1 MDLFGAYTLKEKLK
15 SDTEFAL
22 WRGQSADLS
31 SVLILAPLSEYVSQS
46 NRDRLEHEYALRAE
60 LESDWAVR
68 PLLST
73 SFDGIPALVLED
85 LGGEPLERYI
95 GQAKDLSDFLMI
107 AIALAE
113 TLGKLHARGII
124 HKDIKPTNVLIDAE
138 GKARLT
144 GFGIASRLLRE
155 RQVPASAEIIAG
167 TLAYMAPEQ
176 TGRMN
181 RSVDSRSDLY
191 ALGVTFYELLTGV
204 LPFTATDPM
213 EWIHCHLARLPVPP
227 AERMPGIPDMVS
239 AIVMKL
245 LTKTAEERYQ
255 TAEGL
260 VADLQRCLM
269 QWRASGNISTFPLGS
284 HDASD
289 QLLIPEKLYGREE
302 EAEKLL
308 LAFDRVVAS
317 GTSEL
322 LLVSGYSGIGK
333 SALVNELHKVIVLP
347 RGIFIAGKFDQ
358 YKRDIPYATI
368 AQAFQTIIRQIL
380 SQSQEQVERWRA
392 AIQQAVGGSG
402 QLMIGLIPE
411 LKFLLGPQQPVQE
424 LTSSEAQNRFHL
436 VIRQFI
442 NVFARA
448 DHPLVM
454 FLDDLQ
460 WLDHGSLELLEH
472 LVTHPEVRYLLL
484 IGAYRDNEVT
494 PFDPL
499 TLTLERIRKNG
510 GMITDLVLAPLPMSD
525 VGHLI
530 TDTLHCLPSRAMPLT
545 ELVYEKTEG
554 NPFFTIQFLS
564 TLHDEGLLA
573 FDRHTA
579 TWRWNIERIRS
590 KGLADNVVGLMIQK
604 LQRLP
609 LATQEALQQL
619 ACLGNQVFLSMLAML
634 HDRPAAQAE
643 ADIDDAV
650 RAGFLVRA
658 GEKVN
663 FIHDRIQEAAY
674 ALIPNEERAARHVA
688 IGRKMIA
695 QLPSTIVEERVFD
708 VVNQLNQGIELIT
721 DPAERKLLCQLN
733 FLAGKRAKAA
743 TAWASAR
750 SYLAQA
756 AALSTP
762 QDWSERYSETFSL
775 YLELSECEYLTSH
788 FDNADAL
795 FSLLLEHARSHP
807 DRSRVYRLRVRL
819 YQVAGRYSTAVD
831 VALEGLQLFGVKFPE
846 REDEIQRELA
856 AVHQD
861 IPVQLRGRDIAE
873 LADAPLATDAD
884 VQATIGLLADA
895 TPCAFIA
902 RPRLYPLLVLKGL
915 SLSLTHGNTEESC
928 AAYSGYSIVLSGI
941 FENIPAAFAFSEM
954 ALRLNEKFN
963 DAKLKGRLLYIHGHF
978 INDKKRHLAT
988 SMGILE
994 RAFVACLEAG
1004 NLIYA
1009 SFCSV
1014 WMVLGS
1020 TEKGAPLDD
1029 VLELIRKY
1037 IAFSRRT
1044 HNEAMYLMI
1053 HSQEQLVMSLKGVPL
1068 DASGSADSTL
1078 SEEELLAGFVRTR
1091 FDAGF
1096 AYYYTKKQIVS
1107 YLYGHYPEA
1116 LAAAADATRN
1126 VSGMMSSPAE
1136 ITHYF
1141 YYALTLT
1148 ALYPTAPASQ
1158 QKEFMHLLTQHLH
1171 KLKLWA
1177 ENCPENY
1184 HNRYAMVMAEH
1195 ARIKGRD
1202 LDAMRFYEEA
1212 IRSARDHGF
1221 VQNEGIAHELAAR
1234 FYQDRGFETISH
1246 AYLRNARACY
1256 LRWGATGKVQYL
1268 DQHYPTIAASSIAPA
1283 ITVNGR
1289 TGTFDGRP
1297 QELDLMTVV
1306 KATQAVSGELGL
1318 DRLIET
1324 LLKIV
1329 LEHAGAERGLLILGR
1344 EEERLAAEAVTD
1356 GDRVTISLQQ
1366 EALSGDVLPISV
1378 LHYVIRT
1385 RERLLLDDAT
1395 AFTPFSEDAY
1405 MHCKRPKSVLC
1416 LPLVK
1421 QADVVGALYL
1431 ENKLVCG
1438 VFTPERI
1445 TVLDLLAAQA
1455 AIALENA
1462 TLYTEL
1468 QQHRSHLEEL
1478 VEKRTVEAEQARR
1491 AAVAA
1496 NIAKSRFLAA
1506 ASHDLRQPMHALNLY
1521 LGTIVEQQLP
1531 DQVRTQFDNARQCA
1545 RSVDDMFRA
1554 LLDMSKLDSGTIQ
1567 PKIDVFPIASILEVI
1582 NLQFELEAAA
1592 KELVLRVAPSS
1603 AYLRSDP
1610 AMVERILCNLVAN
1623 AVRYTEHG
1631 KILVGCRR
1639 KGAMLRVAVYDTG
1652 PGIAADQQRA
1662 IFDEFFQI
1670 DNPERDRTK
1679 GLGLGLAI
1687 VERLAKLLDAP
1698 ITLVSRPGCGSMFAV
1713 DLPCASHT
1721 EQPQPSVQQ
1730 PLTIADDLVGASI
1743 LVIDDEI
1750 TILDATRFLLEQWG
1764 YSVITATS
1772 KREAFDLLAAHKQ
1785 QPDAI
1790 ICDYRLRDHENGI
1803 DLICALRE
1811 KFTEDIPALLITGD
1825 TAPERIR
1832 ELETSGLNWLY
1843 KPLDVEQL
1851 RGALREL
1858 FNVHYEGVTSDEQ

>member
-31 SVLILAPLSEYVSQS
+31 SVLILTPLSDCVSQAS
-46 NRDRLEHEYALRAE
+46 RNRLEHEYALRTE
-60 LESDWAVR
+60 LDTNWAVR
-68 PLLST
+68 PLVWT
-73 SFDGIPALVLED
+73 SFDGIPVLVLED
-85 LGGEPLERYI
+85 PGGEPLERYI
-95 GQAKDLSDFLMI
+95 GQTKSLPEFLAI

-113 TLGKLHARGII
+113 SLGKLHACGIL
-124 HKDIKPTNVLIDAE
+124 HKDIKPTNVLIDAQ
-138 GKARLT
+138 GKVRLT
-144 GFGIASRLLRE
+144 GFGIASRVLRE
-155 RQVPASAEIIAG
+155 RQVPAPVEVIAG

-181 RSVDSRSDLY
+181 RSIDSRSDLY
-191 ALGVTFYELLTGV
+191 ALGVTCYELLTGV
-204 LPFTATDPM
+204 LPFTAADPM
-213 EWIHCHLARLPVPP
+213 EWIHCHLARLPTPP
-227 AERMPGIPDMVS
+227 AERDPAIPEMVS

-245 LTKTAEERYQ
+245 LAKTAEERYQ
-255 TAEGL
+255 TAEGV
-260 VADLQRCLM
+260 VADLQRCLS
-269 QWRASGNISTFPLGS
+269 QWRATGNIPSFPLGS

-302 EAEKLL
+302 EAKKLL
-308 LAFDRVVAS
+308 SAFDRVVAS

-368 AQAFQTIIRQIL
+368 AQAFQTVIRQIL
-380 SQSQEQVERWRA
+380 SQSQEQVERWRI
-392 AIQQAVGGSG
+392 AIQQAVGSNG

-411 LKFLLGPQQPVQE
+411 LKFLLDPQQPVQE
-424 LTSSEAQNRFHL
+424 LSSSEAQNRFHL
-436 VIRQFI
+436 VMRQFI
-442 NVFARA
+442 GVFARA
-448 DHPLVM
+448 EHPLVL

-460 WLDHGSLELLEH
+460 WLDHGSLKLLEH

-484 IGAYRDNEVT
+484 IGAYRDNEVA

-499 TLTLERIRKNG
+499 MLTLETIRKNG
-510 GMITDLVLAPLPMSD
+510 GIVTDLVLAPLPMSD
-525 VGHLI
+525 MGQLMS
-530 TDTLHCLPSRAMPLT
+530 DTLHCTPFHAMPLAQ
-545 ELVYEKTEG
+545 LIHEKTEG
-554 NPFFTIQFLS
+554 NPFFTIQFLT
-564 TLHDEGLLA
+564 TLHDEGLLE

-579 TWRWNIERIRS
+579 TWHWNIERIRT
-590 KGLADNVVGLMIQK
+590 KGLADNVVGLMISK

-609 LATQEALQQL
+609 ATTRESLKQL
-619 ACLGNQVFLSMLAML
+619 ACLGNQVFLSTLGML
-634 HDRPAAQAE
+634 HDRSAEEAE

-658 GEKVN
+658 GGKVN

-674 ALIPNEERAARHVA
+674 ALIPIEERAARHIA

-695 QLPSTIVEERVFD
+695 HLPATAVEERVFE
-708 VVNQLNQGIELIT
+708 VVNQLNQGLELIS
-721 DPAERKLLCQLN
+721 DSAERKLLCQLN
-733 FLAGKRAKAA
+733 FLAGRRAKAA

-756 AALSTP
+756 ATLSTP
-762 QDWSERYSETFSL
+762 QDWNELYSETFSL
-775 YLELSECEYLTSH
+775 YLELSECEYLVSN

-807 DRSRVYRLRVRL
+807 DRARVYRLRVRL
-819 YQVAGRYSTAVD
+819 YQVAGRYSMAVD
-831 VALEGLQLFGVKFPE
+831 VALEGLRLFEVKFPE
-846 REDEIQRELA
+846 MEEEIQKELA
-856 AVHQD
+856 AAHQD
-861 IPVQLRGRDIAE
+861 IPLQLRGRDIAE
-873 LADAPLATDAD
+873 LADEPLATDPD
-884 VQATIGLLADA
+884 VQAIIGLLADA

-902 RPRLYPLLVLKGL
+902 RPRLYPLLVLKALNL
-915 SLSLTHGNTEESC
+915 SLSHGNTEESC

-941 FENIPAAFAFSEM
+941 FENIPAAFSFSEM
-954 ALRLNEKFN
+954 ALRLNERFN

-978 INDKKRHLAT
+978 INDKKRHIAT
-988 SMGILE
+988 SVASLE

-1009 SFCSV
+1009 SFCGVLMV
-1014 WMVLGS
+1014 WCS

-1029 VLELIRKY
+1029 VLEVIKKY
-1037 IAFSRRT
+1037 IAFSRQS

-1053 HSQEQLVMSLKGVPL
+1053 RFQEQLVMSLKGLPHE
-1068 DASGSADSTL
+1068 ASSFEDGNF
-1078 SEEELLAGFVRTR
+1078 SEEEIPAGFVRTR

-1096 AYYYTKKQIVS
+1096 AYYYTTKQIAS
-1107 YLYGHYPEA
+1107 FLYGHYPEA
-1116 LAAAADATRN
+1116 LAAAADASKSL
-1126 VSGMMSSPAE
+1126 SGMMSSPAE
-1136 ITHYF
+1136 ITHRF
-1141 YYALTLT
+1141 YYALTIT
-1148 ALYPTAPASQ
+1148 ALYPSASATQ
-1158 QKEFMHLLTQHLH
+1158 RQEFMHLLMQHVH

-1184 HNRYAMVMAEH
+1184 HNRYAMVMGEY
-1195 ARIKGRD
+1195 ARIEGRD

-1212 IRSARDHGF
+1212 IRSARDNGL
-1221 VQNEGIAHELAAR
+1221 VQNEGIAHELAAQ
-1234 FYQDRGFETISH
+1234 FYHERGFETISH
-1246 AYLRNARACY
+1246 VYLRNARACY
-1256 LRWGATGKVQYL
+1256 LRWGAIGKVNHL
-1268 DQHYPTIAASSIAPA
+1268 DQHYPAIAASSMAPA
-1283 ITVNGR
+1283 MMFNGR
-1289 TGTFDGRP
+1289 AETFDGRA

-1306 KATQAVSGELGL
+1306 KAAQAVSGELGL

-1329 LEHAGAERGLLILGR
+1329 LEHAGAERGLLILER
-1344 EEERLAAEAVTD
+1344 DEERLAAEAVTD
-1356 GDRVTISLQQ
+1356 GDRTTISVRQ
-1366 EALSGDVLPISV
+1366 EALTSAVLPVSV
-1378 LHYVIRT
+1378 LQYVIRT
-1385 RERLLLDDAT
+1385 KERLLLDNAT
-1395 AFTPFSEDAY
+1395 AFTPFSEDEY
-1405 MHCKRPKSVLC
+1405 MRRMRPRSVLC

-1421 QADVVGALYL
+1421 QANVVGALYL

-1438 VFTPERI
+1438 VFTPERVTI
-1445 TVLDLLAAQA
+1445 LDLLAAQA

-1478 VEKRTVEAEQARR
+1478 VEKRTLEAEQARL

-1521 LGTIVEQQLP
+1521 LGTIADQQLP
-1531 DQVRTQFDNARQCA
+1531 EQVRPQFDNVRQCA

-1567 PKIDVFPIASILEVI
+1567 PKIDVFSIALILETIHV
-1582 NLQFELEAAA
+1582 QFELEAFA
-1592 KELVLRVAPSS
+1592 KGLSLRVVPSS

-1610 AMVERILCNLVAN
+1610 AMVERILCNLVSN

-1631 KILVGCRR
+1631 TILVGCRR
-1639 KGAMLRVAVYDTG
+1639 KGAMLRLAVYDTG

-1662 IFDEFFQI
+1662 IFDEFFQVE
-1670 DNPERDRTK
+1670 NPERDRSK

-1687 VERLAKLLDAP
+1687 VERLAKLLGTT
-1698 ITLVSRPGCGSMFAV
+1698 IMLISRPGYGSMFAI
-1713 DLPCASHT
+1713 DLPCVPHA
-1721 EQPQPSVQQ
+1721 EQAQPPVQQ
-1730 PLTIADDLVGASI
+1730 PTTITHDIADASI
-1743 LVIDDEI
+1743 LVIDDDI

-1764 YSVITATS
+1764 YSVITAAS
-1772 KREAFDLLAAHKQ
+1772 GREAFDLLAARKH

-1790 ICDYRLRDHENGI
+1790 ICDYRLRGHENGI
-1803 DLICALRE
+1803 DLIGALR
-1811 KFTEDIPALLITGD
+1811 KKLKTDIPALLITGD
-1825 TAPERIR
+1825 TSPTRIR
-1832 ELETSGLNWLY
+1832 ELNASGLNWLY
-1843 KPLDVEQL
+1843 KPLDTAQL
-1851 RGALREL
+1851 RRACYELTLRIPI
-1858 FNVHYEGVTSDEQ
+1858 

>member
-22 WRGQSADLS
+22 WRGQNTDSS
-31 SVLILAPLSEYVSQS
+31 SVLILMPLSGCASKTS
-46 NRDRLEHEYALRAE
+46 HNRLEHEYALRTE
-60 LESDWAVR
+60 LDADWAVR
-68 PLLST
+68 PLAWT
-73 SFDGIPALVLED
+73 SFDGLPVLVLED

-95 GQAKDLSDFLMI
+95 GRIKSLPEFLAI

-113 TLGKLHARGII
+113 AIGKLHARGMI
-124 HKDIKPTNVLIDAE
+124 HKDIKPTNVLIDTQ
-138 GKARLT
+138 GKVRLT

-155 RQVPASAEIIAG
+155 RQVPAPVEIIAG

-181 RSVDSRSDLY
+181 RSIDSRSDLY
-191 ALGVTFYELLTGV
+191 ALGVTCYELLTGT
-204 LPFTATDPM
+204 LPFTAGDPM
-213 EWIHCHLARLPVPP
+213 EWIHCHLARLPTPP
-227 AERMPGIPDMVS
+227 SERDPGIPEMVS

-245 LTKTAEERYQ
+245 LAKTAEERYQ
-255 TAEGL
+255 TAEGV
-260 VADLQRCLM
+260 VADLQHCLT
-269 QWRASGNISTFPLGS
+269 QWNATSAIPAFPLGS

-289 QLLIPEKLYGREE
+289 RLLIPEKLYGREE
-302 EAEKLL
+302 EAKKLL

-368 AQAFQTIIRQIL
+368 AQAFQTVIRQIL
-380 SQSQEQVERWRA
+380 SQSQEQVEHWRA
-392 AIQQAVGGSG
+392 AIQQALGTNS

-424 LTSSEAQNRFHL
+424 LSSSEAQNRFHL
-436 VIRQFI
+436 VMRQFI
-442 NVFARA
+442 GVFARA
-448 DHPLVM
+448 EHPLVL

-460 WLDHGSLELLEH
+460 WLDQGSLKLLEH
-472 LVTHPEVRYLLL
+472 IATHPEVRHLLL
-484 IGAYRDNEVT
+484 IGAYRDNEVA
-494 PFDPL
+494 PYDPL
-499 TLTLERIRKNG
+499 MLTLEAIRKSG
-510 GMITDLVLAPLPMSD
+510 GIVTDLVLAPLPMSD
-525 VGHLI
+525 MAQLMS
-530 TDTLHCLPSRAMPLT
+530 DTLHCTPSSAIPLT
-545 ELVYEKTEG
+545 RLVHEKTEG
-554 NPFFTIQFLS
+554 NPFFTIQFLT
-564 TLHDEGLLA
+564 TLHDEGLLE
-573 FDRHTA
+573 FDRHA
-579 TWRWNIERIRS
+579 IAWRWDIERIRT
-590 KGLADNVVGLMIQK
+590 KGLADNVVGLMISK
-604 LQRLP
+604 LKRLP
-609 LATQEALQQL
+609 AATQESLKQL
-619 ACLGNQVFLSMLAML
+619 ACLGNHVFLATLGML
-634 HDRPAAQAE
+634 HDRSAEQAE

-658 GEKVN
+658 GGKVN

-674 ALIPNEERAARHVA
+674 ALIPAEERAARHIA

-695 QLPSTIVEERVFD
+695 QLPSAVVEERVFE
-708 VVNQLNQGIELIT
+708 VVNQLNQGVELIA

-733 FLAGKRAKAA
+733 FLAGRRAKAA

-756 AALSTP
+756 AAHLTP
-762 QDWSERYSETFSL
+762 QDWTEHYNETFSL
-775 YLELSECEYLTSH
+775 YLELSECEYLVSH
-788 FDNADAL
+788 FDIADAL
-795 FSLLLEHARSHP
+795 FSFLLEHARSNP
-807 DRSRVYRLRVRL
+807 DRARVYRLRVRL

-831 VALEGLQLFGVKFPE
+831 VALEGLLLFGVRFPAME
-846 REDEIQRELA
+846 EDIQKELA
-856 AVHQD
+856 AAHQD
-861 IPVQLRGRDIAE
+861 IPLQLRGREIAE
-873 LADAPLATDAD
+873 LADEPLATDPD
-884 VQATIGLLADA
+884 VQAIIGLLADA

-902 RPRLYPLLVLKGL
+902 RPRLYPLLVLKAIN
-915 SLSLTHGNTEESC
+915 LSLTHGNTEESC

-941 FENIPAAFAFSEM
+941 FENIPAAFSFSEM

-978 INDKKRHLAT
+978 INDKKRHIAT
-988 SMGILE
+988 SVESLE
-994 RAFVACLEAG
+994 HAFVACLGAG

-1009 SFCSV
+1009 SFCCVLIV
-1014 WMVLGS
+1014 WCS
-1020 TEKGAPLDD
+1020 IEKSDPLDD
-1029 VLELIRKY
+1029 VLKVINKY
-1037 IAFSRRT
+1037 IAFSQQS

-1053 HSQEQLVMSLKGVPL
+1053 RFQKQLAISLKGL
-1068 DASGSADSTL
+1068 AHEASSFEDGNL
-1078 SEEELLAGFVRTR
+1078 SEEEILAGFVRTR

-1096 AYYYTKKQIVS
+1096 AYYYTTKQIVS
-1107 YLYGHYPEA
+1107 FLYGRYTEA
-1116 LAAAADATRN
+1116 LAAAADATRSL
-1126 VSGMMSSPAE
+1126 SGMMSSPAE
-1136 ITHYF
+1136 ITHCF
-1141 YYALTLT
+1141 YYALTIT
-1148 ALYPTAPASQ
+1148 ALYPTASPAQ
-1158 QKEFMHLLTQHLH
+1158 QQEFMHLLKQHLH
-1171 KLKLWA
+1171 KLRLWA

-1184 HNRYAMVMAEH
+1184 HNRYAMVMGEF
-1195 ARIKGRD
+1195 ARIEGRD

-1212 IRSARDHGF
+1212 IRSARDNGF
-1221 VQNEGIAHELAAR
+1221 VQNEGIAHELAAQ
-1234 FYQDRGFETISH
+1234 FYHERGFETISH
-1246 AYLRNARACY
+1246 VYLRNARACY
-1256 LRWGATGKVQYL
+1256 LRWGATGKVHHL
-1268 DQHYPTIAASSIAPA
+1268 DRHYPAIAASSTASIMMF
-1283 ITVNGR
+1283 NGR
-1289 TGTFDGRP
+1289 SETFDGRA

-1329 LEHAGAERGLLILGR
+1329 LEHAGAERGLLILER
-1344 EEERLAAEAVTD
+1344 DEERLAAEAVTD
-1356 GDRVTISLQQ
+1356 GDRIAISLRQ
-1366 EALSGDVLPISV
+1366 EALTSAILPVSV

-1385 RERLLLDDAT
+1385 RERLLLDNAT
-1395 AFTPFSEDAY
+1395 AFAPFSEDEY
-1405 MHCKRPKSVLC
+1405 MRSMRPKSVLC

-1478 VEKRTVEAEQARR
+1478 VEERTLEAEQARH

-1521 LGTIVEQQLP
+1521 LGIIIEQQLP
-1531 DQVRTQFDNARQCA
+1531 EQVRAQFDNARQCA

-1567 PKIDVFPIASILEVI
+1567 PKIDVFPIASILEMIEV
-1582 NLQFELEAAA
+1582 QFEVEAIA
-1592 KELVLRVAPSS
+1592 KGLRLRVVPST

-1610 AMVERILCNLVAN
+1610 AMVERILCNLVSN
-1623 AVRYTEHG
+1623 AVRYTERG

-1639 KGAMLRVAVYDTG
+1639 KDEMLRLVVCDTG

-1662 IFDEFFQI
+1662 IFDEFFQV
-1670 DNPERDRTK
+1670 DNPERDRSK

-1687 VERLAKLLDAP
+1687 VERLARLLDAP
-1698 ITLVSRPGCGSMFAV
+1698 ITLVSRPGYGSMFAI
-1713 DLPCASHT
+1713 DLPCAFYA
-1721 EQPQPSVQQ
+1721 EQTQPPLQQ
-1730 PLTIADDLVGASI
+1730 PIPIPYDLADASI
-1743 LVIDDEI
+1743 LVIDDD
-1750 TILDATRFLLEQWG
+1750 TNILDATRFLLEQWG
-1764 YSVITATS
+1764 YSVITAAS
-1772 KREAFDLLAAHKQ
+1772 GREAFDLLAARAH

-1790 ICDYRLRDHENGI
+1790 ICDYRLREHENGI
-1803 DLICALRE
+1803 DLIHALRKE
-1811 KFTEDIPALLITGD
+1811 LKADIPALLITGD
-1825 TAPERIR
+1825 TAPARIR
-1832 ELETSGLNWLY
+1832 ELNASGLKWLY
-1843 KPLDVEQL
+1843 KPLDMEQL
-1851 RGALREL
+1851 RRACHEL
-1858 FNVHYEGVTSDEQ
+1858 TLKTAI